1 MFSKRPTSRKR
12 MGTKR
17 TGSPLVALLLLF
29 LLFVFLRPA
38 SNDTREAEDASETA
52 LDLKPEP
59 RDSNI
64 PVKRELSGFYPG
76 TIEKD
81 VRIKLDGLRR
91 CVNLD
96 GLLSAYQNPTY
107 KKFENSMTDCV
118 TPFRWGEGF
127 CFSGIGPTGL
137 RFTEGLTDRKLKHV
151 SRFFLS
157 GLAPTEFVESVSRS
171 FNVRPMKQCDLKDSR
186 EKCVWSLGEGLL
198 LELVKDVAATN
209 TAPNAYCLTLSD
221 EKLEQEERNA
231 AESAER
237 EAHDRA
243 VGTNRSPKF

>member
-1 MFSKRPTSRKR
+1 MFSKRPASRKR
-12 MGTKR
+12 IGTKR
-17 TGSPLVALLLLF
+17 KGSPLVGLLLLF

-38 SNDTREAEDASETA
+38 SKDTPEAQDASETA
-52 LDLKPEP
+52 LHLKPEL
-59 RDSNI
+59 RDSHI
-64 PVKRELSGFYPG
+64 PVKKDLSGFYPG
-76 TIEKD
+76 ATEKD

-107 KKFENSMTDCV
+107 KTFENSMTDCV
-118 TPFRWGEGF
+118 TPFRWGEGY
-127 CFSGIGPTGL
+127 CFSGIGTTGL
-137 RFTEGLTDRKLKHV
+137 RFTEGLTERRLKRV

-157 GLAPTEFVESVSRS
+157 GLTPAEFVESVSRD
-171 FNVRPMKQCDLKDSR
+171 FNVRPVKQCDLKDSR

-198 LELVKDVAATN
+198 LELVKDVSATN

-231 AESAER
+231 AERAER